1 MNWFVYMVKGSDNS
15 LYTGISPNVE
25 KRVDLHN
32 RGLGAK
38 SLRGKRPVTLVY
50 FEKFKNRSEASKRET
65 QIKNLNRKKKLEL
78 ITRTASS
85 MVEQPPLKG

>member
-1 MNWFVYMVKGSDNS
+1 MDWFVYMVKGSDDS

-38 SLRGKRPVTLVY
+38 SLRGKRPVILVY
-50 FEKFKNRSEASKRET
+50 FEKFKNRSEASKREGE
-65 QIKNLNRKKKLEL
+65 IKNFTREKKLCL
-78 ITRTASS
+78 VLDSN
-85 MVEQPPLKG
+85 Q